1 MPEQAH
7 LGGNARKMNIAM
19 ILEMAADTFG
29 DRVAVSDGRTSLTY
43 VELRQR
49 ALAAAEIVKGN
60 GSRNTALLD
69 VNSTAIPVAL
79 FGAALGGTAYAPVNY
94 RLARD
99 ELSQLL
105 ERITPATLFTT
116 GEAFAGLIAPDG
128 MILTDRDRLPA
139 GDGVER
145 AWPDLSGDGSEIA
158 VHLFTSGTT
167 GKPKAAILRHEN
179 VVSYILGTVEFA
191 SALEGDTSLISVPP
205 YHIAGISQV
214 LTATYAG
221 RRMVF
226 LENFEARAWLDLC
239 AAERVTNAFV
249 VPTMLVRIIDEL
261 AHGSWDLSALKAV
274 SFGGGKMP
282 LAVIERAMALL
293 SKVDFTNAYGL
304 TETSATICLL
314 TPEDHRAAA
323 ASPEPHVRRRLGS
336 VGRAIG
342 TVEIEIRDED
352 GRVLPPGAPGQVHA
366 RGAQVAG
373 EYLGTGSTL
382 DADGWFLTRDRGFL
396 DADGFLF
403 LEGRDDDVIVRGG
416 ENISPGEIEDVLLEH
431 PAILDVGV
439 VAVPDE
445 YWGEAIGAVIVTR
458 TGQAIAED
466 EVQDWVRARLRSSR
480 VPSVVRF
487 RAELPYNETGKL
499 LRRVIR
505 GEMI

>member
-1 MPEQAH
+1 
-7 LGGNARKMNIAM
+7 MNIAM
-19 ILEMAADTFG
+19 ILEMAADTYG

-43 VELRQR
+43 SELRQR
-49 ALAAAEIVKGN
+49 ALAVAEIIANN

-79 FGAALGGTAYAPVNY
+79 FGAALAGTPYAPVNY
-94 RLARD
+94 RLAKD
-99 ELSQLL
+99 ELSELL

-116 GEAFAGLIAPDG
+116 GEAFDGLTSLDG
-128 MILTDRDRLPA
+128 MILADRNQLPG

-158 VHLFTSGTT
+158 VQLFTSGTT

-179 VVSYILGTVEFA
+179 LMSYILGTVEFA
-191 SALEGDTSLISVPP
+191 SAQEGDTSLISVPP

-214 LTATYAG
+214 LSAIYAG
-221 RRMVF
+221 RRIVF
-226 LENFEARAWLDLC
+226 LENFDARAWLDLC
-239 AAERVTNAFV
+239 AAERVTNAFL

-261 AHGSWDLSALKAV
+261 AHGSWDLSALRGI

-282 LAVIERAMALL
+282 LAVIERAMAVLPQ
-293 SKVDFTNAYGL
+293 VDFTNAYGL
-304 TETSATICLL
+304 TETSATICIL
-314 TPEDHRAAA
+314 TPEDHRVAA
-323 ASPEPHVRRRLGS
+323 ASTEPHVRRRLGS
-336 VGRAIG
+336 VGRAID
-342 TVEIEIRDED
+342 TVKIEIRDED
-352 GRVLPPGAPGQVHA
+352 GAVLPHGAPGLIHA

-373 EYLGTGSTL
+373 EYLGVGSTL

-396 DADGFLF
+396 DEDGFLF

-431 PAILDVGV
+431 PAILDAAI

-445 YWGEAIGAVIVTR
+445 TWGEAIGAAIVTR
-458 TGQAIAED
+458 PGQAVAED
-466 EVQDWVRARLRSSR
+466 EVLEWVRARLRSSR

-487 RAELPYNETGKL
+487 KKELPYNEMGKV

-505 GEMI
+505 GEMS

>member
-1 MPEQAH
+1 
-7 LGGNARKMNIAM
+7 MNIAM
-19 ILEMAADTFG
+19 ILEMAADAFG
-29 DRVAVSDGRTSLTY
+29 DRVAVSDGQTSLTY
-43 VELRQR
+43 AELRRR
-49 ALAAAEIVKGN
+49 ALALAEIVKGN

-79 FGAALGGTAYAPVNY
+79 FGAALAGTPYAPVNY

-116 GEAFAGLIAPDG
+116 DETFDGLTAPDG
-128 MILTDRDRLPA
+128 MIPTNRNQLPT

-145 AWPDLSGDGSEIA
+145 AWPNLSGDGSEIA
-158 VHLFTSGTT
+158 VQLFTSGTT

-179 VVSYILGTVEFA
+179 LMSYILGTVEFA
-191 SALEGDTSLISVPP
+191 SAEEGDTSLISVPP

-221 RRMVF
+221 RRIVF
-226 LENFEARAWLDLC
+226 LENFEAHAWLDLC
-239 AAERVTNAFV
+239 AVERVTNAFV
-249 VPTMLVRIIDEL
+249 VPTMLVRIVDEL
-261 AHGSWDLSALKAV
+261 ANGAWDLSALRGI

-293 SKVDFTNAYGL
+293 PWVDFTNAYGL

-323 ASPEPHVRRRLGS
+323 ASTEPHVRRRLGS

-352 GRVLPPGAPGQVHA
+352 GAVLPPGVPGHIHA
-366 RGAQVAG
+366 RGDQVAG
-373 EYLGTGSTL
+373 EYLGVGSAL
-382 DADGWFLTRDRGFL
+382 DGEGWFPTRDRGFL
-396 DADGFLF
+396 DPEGFLF
-403 LEGRDDDVIVRGG
+403 LEGRADDVIVRGG
-416 ENISPGEIEDVLLEH
+416 ENISPGEIEDVLLKH
-431 PAILDVGV
+431 PAILDAAV

-445 YWGEAIGAVIVTR
+445 YWGEAIGAAIVMRPGHTV
-458 TGQAIAED
+458 APE
-466 EVQDWVRARLRSSR
+466 EVQAWVRARLRSSR
-480 VPSVVRF
+480 VPALVRF
-487 RAELPYNETGKL
+487 RNELPYNDMGKL

>member
-1 MPEQAH
+1 
-7 LGGNARKMNIAM
+7 MNIAM

-29 DRVAVSDGRTSLTY
+29 DRVAVSDGRTSLSY
-43 VELRQR
+43 VKLRQR
-49 ALAAAEIVKGN
+49 ALAAAEIVRGN

-79 FGAALGGTAYAPVNY
+79 FGAALAGTPYAPVNY
-94 RLARD
+94 RLAKD
-99 ELSQLL
+99 ELSELL
-105 ERITPATLFTT
+105 ERIAPATLFTT
-116 GEAFAGLIAPDG
+116 GEAFDGLTAPDG
-128 MILTDRDRLPA
+128 MILTDRNQLPA

-145 AWPDLSGDGSEIA
+145 AWPDLSEDGSEIA
-158 VHLFTSGTT
+158 VQLFTSGTT

-179 VVSYILGTVEFA
+179 LMSYILGTVEFA
-191 SALEGDTSLISVPP
+191 SAQEGDTSLISVPP
-205 YHIAGISQV
+205 YHIASISQV
-214 LTATYAG
+214 LSAIYAG
-221 RRMVF
+221 RRIVF

-249 VPTMLVRIIDEL
+249 VPTMLVRIVDEL
-261 AHGSWDLSALKAV
+261 AQGSWDLSALRGI

-282 LAVIERAMALL
+282 LAVIEQAMAVLPQ
-293 SKVDFTNAYGL
+293 VDFTNAYGL
-304 TETSATICLL
+304 TETSATICIL
-314 TPEDHRAAA
+314 TPDDHRAAA
-323 ASPEPHVRRRLGS
+323 ASTEPHIRQRLGS

-352 GRVLPPGAPGQVHA
+352 GAVLPPGAPGHIHA

-373 EYLGTGSTL
+373 EYLDVGSTL
-382 DADGWFLTRDRGFL
+382 DAEGWFPTRDRGFL
-396 DADGFLF
+396 DHEGFLF

-416 ENISPGEIEDVLLEH
+416 ENISPGEIEDVLLLH
-431 PAILDVGV
+431 PAILDVAV

-445 YWGEAIGAVIVTR
+445 YWGEAIGAAVVIR
-458 TGQAIAED
+458 EGQAVTEEEIQE
-466 EVQDWVRARLRSSR
+466 WVRARLRSSR

-487 RAELPYNETGKL
+487 RSVLPYNDMGKL